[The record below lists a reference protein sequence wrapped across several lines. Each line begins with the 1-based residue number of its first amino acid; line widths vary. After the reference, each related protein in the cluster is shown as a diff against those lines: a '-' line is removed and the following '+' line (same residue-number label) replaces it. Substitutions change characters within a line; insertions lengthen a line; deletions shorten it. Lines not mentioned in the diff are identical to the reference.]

1 MVGEG
6 AIQSRRTVYVGGIAD
21 GATEATI
28 RAAFVPFGPI
38 KSIDIPRDYAKGA
51 FLLISFVFIRCS
63 PLLLK
68 PPNNLCQLLYTHPT
82 TQKQHTKHP
91 KGTHR
96 GFCFIEFDEPEDASE
111 AIYNADGAEIL
122 GRALS
127 VNLAQAHKH
136 KLGSIKA
143 VWTSDDWF
151 REQSGET
158 KEKEVGEEEERM
170 KEDATILKDK

>member
-1 MVGEG
+1 MSDAMVGEG

-38 KSIDIPRDYAKGA
+38 KSIDIPRDYA
-51 FLLISFVFIRCS
+51 
-63 PLLLK
+63 
-68 PPNNLCQLLYTHPT
+68 
-82 TQKQHTKHP
+82 